1 MVDISWLTLAIFGL
15 RRPWPAQPYLGPDP
29 VSGSCAQVVVALPAV
44 VEEVAVAA
52 ATSSSSSRSGS
63 SSWCWPATASGS
75 PHPHLASTCQSRAAS
90 PLLSPIQ
97 PHIHPGKLDL
107 SLIFNGYSS
116 WKTQFVFNIQ
126 TKLPSSGQFWYS
138 PYWFWKTRFVFVF
151 IFILENSI
159 RLWCSICVTTN
170 TDYYAQTSISPKLTK
185 TRSSWLRCALRG
197 DEAVYWV
204 SLRKQWLVFGG
215 TDTILQL

>member
-44 VEEVAVAA
+44 VEEEAVAVP
-52 ATSSSSSRSGS
+52 TSSSSSRGGS

-107 SLIFNGYSS
+107 SLIINRYSS

-126 TKLPSSGQFWYS
+126 L
-138 PYWFWKTRFVFVF
+138 

-159 RLWCSICVTTN
+159 CLWYSAHIHPGKLNLSLISNSDIHHINFGKPHLCSC
-170 TDYYAQTSISPKLTK
+170 S
-185 TRSSWLRCALRG
+185 
-197 DEAVYWV
+197 
-204 SLRKQWLVFGG
+204 
-215 TDTILQL
+215 

>member
-44 VEEVAVAA
+44 VEEEAVAA

-107 SLIFNGYSS
+107 SLIFNRYSS
-116 WKTQFVFNIQ
+116 WKTQFSLIFSRY
-126 TKLPSSGQFWYS
+126 SS
-138 PYWFWKTRFVFVF
+138 WKTRFVFNF
-151 IFILENSI
+151 QQIFILEN
-159 RLWCSICVTTN
+159 
-170 TDYYAQTSISPKLTK
+170 
-185 TRSSWLRCALRG
+185 
-197 DEAVYWV
+197 
-204 SLRKQWLVFGG
+204 
-215 TDTILQL
+215 

>member
-52 ATSSSSSRSGS
+52 ATSSSSSRGGS

-107 SLIFNGYSS
+107 SLISKQNCPPVGNSDIHHIDFGKPDLCSCSYSF
-116 WKTQFVFNIQ
+116 WKTQFVFDVQSVWQQIQ
-126 TKLPSSGQFWYS
+126 ITMHKPPSVQNW
-138 PYWFWKTRFVFVF
+138 
-151 IFILENSI
+151 
-159 RLWCSICVTTN
+159 
-170 TDYYAQTSISPKLTK
+170 PKLDPVG
-185 TRSSWLRCALRG
+185 S
-197 DEAVYWV
+197 AVRYEV
-204 SLRKQWLVFGG
+204 IKLCTGSV
-215 TDTILQL
+215 

>member
-1 MVDISWLTLAIFGL
+1 MAKLYILALVWHFFVYFGNIWFALALTRAALSWSWPCYCVWEPSPSPRQHLSITRGLASSLTHST
-15 RRPWPAQPYLGPDP
+15 PY
-29 VSGSCAQVVVALPAV
+29 
-44 VEEVAVAA
+44 
-52 ATSSSSSRSGS
+52 
-63 SSWCWPATASGS
+63 SSWKTRFVY
-75 PHPHLASTCQSRAAS
+75 STD
-90 PLLSPIQ
+90 
-97 PHIHPGKLDL
+97 IHPGKLDL
-107 SLIFNGYSS
+107 SLIFNRYWS

-185 TRSSWLRCALRG
+185 TRSSWLNCALRG
-197 DEAVYWV
+197 DKAVYWV
-204 SLRKQWLVFGG
+204 SIGQQWWHSLGQTESLNPS
-215 TDTILQL
+215 TDLLT